1 MSKNSYKDLVFFGN
15 KEKKLDKQ
23 DDLSYNVK
31 TEQALE
37 LNLDYKAYAIV
48 KLGSKKYAV
57 AVIEFDSKQQKST
70 QTVDMSN
77 VYESEMR
84 ALKAVNQG
92 LMEAAKVFRKMDFPE
107 QDVKDE

>member
-1 MSKNSYKDLVFFGN
+1 MTNKYKDLVFFTS
-15 KEKKLDKQ
+15 KPEKKLDKTE
-23 DDLSYNVK
+23 DLSYTTK
-31 TEQALE
+31 TDPELE

-84 ALKAVNQG
+84 ALKEVQNG
-92 LMEAAKVFRKMDFPE
+92 LKEAALVFRKQNFSE
-107 QDVKDE
+107 EGKDE